1 MLKMPYYCL
10 LIFLTRAD
18 NKLKWVQLVMLK
30 CCLVILIWLMLWI
43 RRLWVIEICSS
54 ILIYEIF
61 ELLCEYKLLKNI
73 DESIGS
79 N

>member
-43 RRLWVIEICSS
+43 
-54 ILIYEIF
+54 
-61 ELLCEYKLLKNI
+61 
-73 DESIGS
+73 
-79 N
+79 